1 MLISDSLRAACFD
14 YRYLLDRGYPDQGVL
29 KLVGDRYRLS
39 STERAILHRGVFS
52 EAASARNSERRV
64 APQSA
69 PTPLYIDGFN
79 VLFTVANYLAGRP
92 LVLATDSF
100 MRDIGGTHNRLPI
113 DERLQQVHNALV
125 AAVRSNHIEHCEV
138 LFDRPVAWSLE
149 HARLLQG
156 RGREFRCSAVE
167 RVDETL
173 VSLQDG
179 SLASSDTGIIGRC
192 TRPVVDLAAAALFES
207 FAPRFLDLRA
217 LFADNRLME
226 WRASHILVKSK
237 DLARRLRQEIKQG
250 ARFEEV
256 ARQHSTCPSKSK
268 GGDLGWFGEGKMV
281 KPFEDA
287 VRKSGVGSVS
297 DPVQTQFGYHIIKV
311 TGKR

>member
-1 MLISDSLRAACFD
+1 MLIGEALRAACVD

-29 KLVGDRYRLS
+29 KLVGDRHRLTR
-39 STERAILHRGVFS
+39 TERAMLHRGVFS
-52 EAASARNSERRV
+52 QTASEQHSRRRV
-64 APQSA
+64 ALRQA
-69 PTPLYIDGFN
+69 PAPLHIDGFN
-79 VLFTVANYLAGRP
+79 ILFTLANYLAGRP
-92 LVLATDSF
+92 LVLATDGF
-100 MRDIGGTHNRLPI
+100 VRDIGGTHNRLPI
-113 DERLQQVHNALV
+113 DDRLAQMLDALV
-125 AAVRSNHIEHCEV
+125 DTVRVNAIERCIV

-149 HARLLQG
+149 HARLLQN
-156 RGREFRCSAVE
+156 RGPEFYCSAIE

-173 VSLQDG
+173 ISMHNG
-179 SLASSDTGIIGRC
+179 SVATSDTGIIGRC
-192 TRPVVDLAAAALFES
+192 ARPVVDLAAAVLDHSFAPQFLDLGALFE
-207 FAPRFLDLRA
+207 
-217 LFADNRLME
+217 DNQAME

-237 DLARRLRQEIKQG
+237 ELARRLRQEIRQG

-256 ARQHSTCPSKSK
+256 AKQHSTCPSKSK

-287 VRKSGVGSVS
+287 VRKSGVGSVT